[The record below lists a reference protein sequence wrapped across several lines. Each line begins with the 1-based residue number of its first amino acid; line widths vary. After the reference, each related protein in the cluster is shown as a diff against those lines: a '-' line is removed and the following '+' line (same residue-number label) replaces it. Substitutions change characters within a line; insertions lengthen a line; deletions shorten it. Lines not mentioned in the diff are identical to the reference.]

1 VKNVVRSVRKATQK
15 FHDDFFHGD
24 ESSPRLF
31 HTLFRFD
38 IYIPAE
44 VLTGTKA
51 EAEATRARRA
61 KICFIM
67 VESSKKVD
75 KVENIRRCR

>member
-1 VKNVVRSVRKATQK
+1 MVISYKISFPAWA
-15 FHDDFFHGD
+15 
-24 ESSPRLF
+24 
-31 HTLFRFD
+31 

-51 EAEATRARRA
+51 EAEAARARRA

-67 VESSKKVD
+67 VEMLKV
-75 KVENIRRCR
+75 KGLC